1 MRSLYIITD
10 SSVTLEYLFE
20 RIKDVPDNY
29 NIVFEDQII
38 AIEIV
43 SPYGKYEFIKI
54 EQETFEALLDEWY
67 EDNKIFDLL
76 LHNPKFNGRSNAF
89 YIKFSRTFP
98 DSELLKYLI
107 QCLILCHDLD
117 FIIYDC
123 LDSLYTPSEFHKLLN
138 P

>member
-76 LHNPKFNGRSNAF
+76 LHMR
-89 YIKFSRTFP
+89 
-98 DSELLKYLI
+98 
-107 QCLILCHDLD
+107 
-117 FIIYDC
+117 
-123 LDSLYTPSEFHKLLN
+123 FHR
-138 P
+138 